1 MRLGGSDGDR
11 LSLVPSDNEVLMR
24 RREVTGLLTAAA
36 LPVQA
41 WAQNARKVYRLGVLA
56 QSSRWLE
63 GSWPGTP
70 PAGAGATGFC
80 DGSNLVVDFRSGADE
95 DLESLAGELVERA
108 PDAILTIASPPTRA
122 ARARTS
128 TVPIVVYGG
137 QDAVAEALRRRSPDP
152 GATLPAS

>member
-24 RREVTGLLTAAA
+24 RREVIGLLTAAA

-63 GSWPGTP
+63 EVGGVLLLPEL
-70 PAGAGATGFC
+70 ARQGFV

-95 DLESLAGELVERA
+95 DLESLAGELVE
-108 PDAILTIASPPTRA
+108 
-122 ARARTS
+122 
-128 TVPIVVYGG
+128 
-137 QDAVAEALRRRSPDP
+137 
-152 GATLPAS
+152 